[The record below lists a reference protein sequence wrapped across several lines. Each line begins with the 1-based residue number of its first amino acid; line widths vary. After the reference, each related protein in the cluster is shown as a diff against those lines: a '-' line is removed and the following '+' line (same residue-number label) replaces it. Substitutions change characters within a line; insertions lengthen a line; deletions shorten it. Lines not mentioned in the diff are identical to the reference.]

1 MWFKYEELLDYKD
14 VDNDDDDDDDDTV
27 YQSVCCPHDQSST

>member
-14 VDNDDDDDDDDTV
+14 VDNDDDDDTV